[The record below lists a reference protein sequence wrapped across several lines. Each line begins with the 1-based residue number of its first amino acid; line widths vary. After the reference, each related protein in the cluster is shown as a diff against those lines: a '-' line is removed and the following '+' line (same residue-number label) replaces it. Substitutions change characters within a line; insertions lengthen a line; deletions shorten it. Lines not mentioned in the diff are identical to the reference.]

1 MRRLILPAA
10 LLAGAAATAVPA
22 AQAAELRSKL
32 PIVRI
37 GTSKPVP
44 NDPKIAARMRIGD
57 RGRRVYA
64 GRAGIETR
72 GHSSQLFPKKQY
84 GIELRDRRGEGRDEA
99 LLGLPEDDDWVLS
112 ANYNDKT
119 LMRNATAYRTARTIF
134 GRWAPRTRYVELVL
148 NGDYRG
154 VYVLTQRIGIG
165 DGRVDAEDG
174 WILELVFGYQA
185 FGERHFTSPRTR
197 RPLIF
202 TDPDEP
208 TRREARRIRRDVARF
223 ERTLYGKRFR
233 HPTRGWRARLDRSA
247 AVDYVLIQELFGNQD
262 AFHASTYFHR
272 APGGK
277 VVFGPI
283 WDFDIAMGNTTLDR
297 FRTPPGWHLGAR
309 PYVERLYRDG
319 GFERALARRWRE
331 LRGEG
336 LRRRI
341 LGGIARDA
349 RRLARPQV
357 RNFRRWQILGRYVW
371 PNPVDPRTGRYR
383 PTWRSEVAYLRR
395 WIAARISWMD
405 RALPARARR
414 RG

>member
-1 MRRLILPAA
+1 
-10 LLAGAAATAVPA
+10 
-22 AQAAELRSKL
+22 
-32 PIVRI
+32 
-37 GTSKPVP
+37 
-44 NDPKIAARMRIGD
+44 
-57 RGRRVYA
+57 
-64 GRAGIETR
+64 
-72 GHSSQLFPKKQY
+72 
-84 GIELRDRRGEGRDEA
+84 
-99 LLGLPEDDDWVLS
+99 
-112 ANYNDKT
+112 
-119 LMRNATAYRTARTIF
+119 MRNATAYRTARTIF

-223 ERTLYGKRFR
+223 ERALYGKRFR

-247 AVDYVLIQELFGNQD
+247 AVDYVLLQELFGNQD